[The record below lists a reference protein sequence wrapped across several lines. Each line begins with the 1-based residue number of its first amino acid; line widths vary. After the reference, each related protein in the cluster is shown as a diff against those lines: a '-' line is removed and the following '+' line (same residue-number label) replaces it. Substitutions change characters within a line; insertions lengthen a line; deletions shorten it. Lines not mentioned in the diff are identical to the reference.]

1 MTDARVT
8 LVTLGVADLARAAS
22 FYEAIGWRRTAAG
35 NESVV
40 FLQGE
45 GIVLS
50 LFGRDDLAADAG
62 LPASERLPR
71 FRGMALAINLSSEAE
86 TDRLFKQ
93 AVVAGAEPVKP
104 PHKVFWGGYS
114 GYFADP
120 DGHLWEL
127 AHNPFFALDADGRL
141 DLLAIPSDPAPSE
154 DSA

>member
-1 MTDARVT
+1 MIDARIT
-8 LVTLGVADLARAAS
+8 LVTLGVVDLERSAR

-35 NESVV
+35 NEKVV

-50 LFGRDDLAADAG
+50 LFGQADLAADAG
-62 LPASERLPR
+62 LDAAEPLPR
-71 FRGMALAINLSSEAE
+71 FRGITLAINMASEAE
-86 TDRLFKQ
+86 TDRLFAL
-93 AVVAGAEPVKP
+93 AVTAGARPVKP
-104 PHKVFWGGYS
+104 PQAVFWGGYS

-141 DLLAIPSDPAPSE
+141 DLPTSDEEPA
-154 DSA
+154 

>member
-1 MTDARVT
+1 MIDARIT

-22 FYEAIGWRRTAAG
+22 FYQAIGWRRTAAG
-35 NESVV
+35 NEGVV

-62 LPASERLPR
+62 LPADEPLPR
-71 FRGMALAINLSSEAE
+71 FRGMALAINLPSEAE
-86 TDRLFKQ
+86 TDRLFAQ
-93 AVVAGAEPVKP
+93 AVAAGGEPVKP
-104 PHKVFWGGYS
+104 PNKVFWGGYS
-114 GYFADP
+114 GYFVDP

-127 AHNPFFALDADGRL
+127 AHNPFFALDAGGRL

-154 DSA
+154 DPA